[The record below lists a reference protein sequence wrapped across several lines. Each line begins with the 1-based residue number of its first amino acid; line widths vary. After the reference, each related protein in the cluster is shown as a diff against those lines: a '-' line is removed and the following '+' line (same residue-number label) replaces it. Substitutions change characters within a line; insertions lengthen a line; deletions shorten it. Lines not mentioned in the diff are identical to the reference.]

1 MLQEEQ
7 QQKQKVRTVNSQKG
21 AGRPGLEAWAGA
33 MGRDYREK
41 APLVP
46 AGPIIT
52 RVMLAVI
59 LSTEQFCP
67 QVTFGNVWRYC
78 HYLG

>member
-1 MLQEEQ
+1 MLQEAQ
-7 QQKQKVRTVNSQKG
+7 QQKQKVRKVNSRKS
-21 AGRPGLEAWAGA
+21 ADRPDLEAWVGA

-46 AGPIIT
+46 ACPVIT
-52 RVMLAVI
+52 RVMLAV
-59 LSTEQFCP
+59 LLNGEQFCL